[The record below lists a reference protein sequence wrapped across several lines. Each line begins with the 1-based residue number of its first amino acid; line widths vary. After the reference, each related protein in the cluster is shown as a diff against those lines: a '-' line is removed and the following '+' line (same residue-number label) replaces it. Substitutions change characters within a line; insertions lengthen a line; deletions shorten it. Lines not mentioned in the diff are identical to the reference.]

1 MFISSIKEIIV
12 VVKKVLR
19 KRSFQNS
26 FSYFERLDFGCGW
39 CTKKAK
45 LSSVVDRRKGLVS
58 ISADALRKSE
68 AFTSSKELVKG
79 E

>member
-45 LSSVVDRRKGLVS
+45 LSDAEGSRKDLLS
-58 ISADALRKSE
+58 ISTDAVRKQS
-68 AFTSSKELVKG
+68 FRLS
-79 E
+79 